1 MPDKEMEDMPIWQ
14 NHEQRITTLE
24 VTMTGL
30 SSKMDNVEKT
40 VKDGNEE
47 QKKKLDMIDT
57 RLVEEFFGKKRT
69 NLENG
74 WQLLGK
80 VLGAGGILYLL
91 FDLVISKFI

>member
-1 MPDKEMEDMPIWQ
+1 MPDKETDDMTIWQ

-24 VTMTGL
+24 ITMTGL
-30 SSKMDNVEKT
+30 ASKMDSVERT

-47 QKKKLDMIDT
+47 QKKKLDTIDG
-57 RLVEEFFGKKRT
+57 RLLDEFFYKKRST
-69 NLENG
+69 HDNK

-91 FDLVISKFI
+91 FDLFISKFI